1 MVVWQRLRYQ
11 LMRIQM
17 SESIFTGPGEVLL
30 APDIWGD
37 IVPIHLDGRA
47 DWSVGKDAFLACTT
61 GITRTTKSQGLGKA
75 LCKCRNFSKSV
86 SRLMRWACS
95 LRGRPLRVP
104 CQWHRYGVGAEL
116 RRDHLK
122 NAASRRGVDWYVGA
136 CQTKSSW
143 LTRFQLTTAT
153 LSPGRRHTRS
163 SVSMPAASS
172 LPRIQTRVWSAGS
185 SRTRHFFR
193 SSF

>member
-61 GITRTTKSQGLGKA
+61 GVTRTTKSQGLGKA
-75 LCKCRNFSKSV
+75 LCKCGARSKTLSQ
-86 SRLMRWACS
+86 LMRCTCS

-104 CQWHRYGVGAEL
+104 CQWHGYGVGAEL
-116 RRDHLK
+116 RRDHFK
-122 NAASRRGVDWYVGA
+122 NAASRRRVDRYDVA
-136 CQTKSSW
+136 CLIEK
-143 LTRFQLTTAT
+143 F
-153 LSPGRRHTRS
+153 G
-163 SVSMPAASS
+163 
-172 LPRIQTRVWSAGS
+172 
-185 SRTRHFFR
+185 
-193 SSF
+193 